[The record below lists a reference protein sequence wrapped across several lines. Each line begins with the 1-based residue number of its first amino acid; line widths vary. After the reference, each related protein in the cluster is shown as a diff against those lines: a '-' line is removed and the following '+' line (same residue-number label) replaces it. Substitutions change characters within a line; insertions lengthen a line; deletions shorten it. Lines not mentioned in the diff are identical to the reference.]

1 MTDSLRPRG
10 LSAGTI
16 FHSGWTGQTLCIDPA
31 TKFAAVVLTS
41 RTGDHEEARAGRKRI
56 IEALYSME
64 SRPPE
69 ARMFSVS
76 E

>member
-56 IEALYSME
+56 IEALYGT
-64 SRPPE
+64 PP
-69 ARMFSVS
+69 A
-76 E
+76 